1 MWAAPRANV
10 RRQTDGREKDVEP
23 STEVPPPRAPSIIR
37 REWFLGVSVVTALLF
52 LFAGGNLYPQGS
64 GLIRQVVICA
74 WLFAV
79 ILGAALSVVRHA
91 EDLAVH
97 LGEPL
102 GTLILTLAVTAIEA
116 AAISAVMIHSKNS
129 ASVVRDTLFAVI
141 MIILNGMV
149 GASLLL
155 GAWRHREQHY
165 NLQGANAYLSVI
177 IPLAVLSLIMPNY
190 TQTTPGPTLSGPQ
203 ETFLALMCVGLYV
216 TFLGV
221 QTGRH
226 RGYFMLDS
234 EESEPHHG
242 TADATAPWWMHAVLL
257 MAYMVPLV
265 YLAEQFGSPIDDL
278 IVTLHAPA
286 ALGGVLIAALVAT
299 PEAIGAVRSAVAN
312 HLQRS
317 INICLGALLA
327 TIGLTIPLMLVV
339 SHLLGTPIYLG
350 LQNSSFMMLLL
361 TLLLSVVTFAS
372 GRTNVLQ
379 GAVHML
385 LFIAYVLLIF
395 QG

>member
-1 MWAAPRANV
+1 
-10 RRQTDGREKDVEP
+10 
-23 STEVPPPRAPSIIR
+23 
-37 REWFLGVSVVTALLF
+37 LGVSALTALLF
-52 LFAGGNLYPQGS
+52 LFAGDRLYTEPAS
-64 GLIRQVVICA
+64 LARQAVIFV
-74 WLFAV
+74 WLFAA
-79 ILGAALSVVRHA
+79 IMGAALCVVRHA

-102 GTLILTLAVTAIEA
+102 GTLLLTLAVTAIEA
-116 AAISAVMIHSKNS
+116 ASISAVMIHSKNS

-165 NLQGANAYLSVI
+165 NLQGANTYLSVI

-190 TQTTPGPTLSGPQ
+190 TQTTPGPTLSAAQ
-203 ETFLALMCVGLYV
+203 ETFLGLMCIGLYAA
-216 TFLGV
+216 FLSV

-226 RGYFMLDS
+226 RGYFMLGMD
-234 EESEPHHG
+234 EDEPHHSSVPG
-242 TADATAPWWMHAVLL
+242 VSWGVHALL
-257 MAYMVPLV
+257 LVAYMVPLV
-265 YLAEQFGSPIDDL
+265 YLAEQFGRPVDDL

-286 ALGGVLIAALVAT
+286 ALGGVIIAALVAT
-299 PEAIGAVRSAVAN
+299 PEAIGAVRSALAN

-317 INICLGALLA
+317 INICLGSLLA

-339 SHLLGTPIYLG
+339 SHLLGAPIYLG
-350 LQNSSFMMLLL
+350 LQNSSFMMLML

-385 LFIAYVLLIF
+385 LFVAYVLLIF

>member
-1 MWAAPRANV
+1 M
-10 RRQTDGREKDVEP
+10 T
-23 STEVPPPRAPSIIR
+23 SHTPSIIR
-37 REWFLGVSVVTALLF
+37 REWFLGVSVLTALLF
-52 LFAGGNLYPQGS
+52 MFAGDVLYTVPA
-64 GLIRQVVICA
+64 GLVRQAVISI

-79 ILGAALSVVRHA
+79 ILGAALCVVRHA
-91 EDLAVH
+91 EDLAVY

-165 NLQGANAYLSVI
+165 NLQGANTYLSVI

-190 TQTTPGPTLSGPQ
+190 TQTTPGPTLSAAQ
-203 ETFLALMCVGLYV
+203 ETFLALMCVGLYAA
-216 TFLGV
+216 FLGV

-226 RGYFMLDS
+226 RGYFMLGL
-234 EESEPHHG
+234 EEPEPHHG
-242 TADATAPWWMHAVLL
+242 STGPASSWGVHAALL
-257 MAYMVPLV
+257 IVYMAPLV
-265 YLAEQFGSPIDDL
+265 YLAEQFGRPIDDL
-278 IVTLHAPA
+278 IATLHAPV
-286 ALGGVLIAALVAT
+286 ALGGVIIAALVAT
-299 PEAIGAVRSAVAN
+299 PEAIGAVRSAIAN

-317 INICLGALLA
+317 INICLGSLLA
-327 TIGLTIPLMLVV
+327 TIGLTIPLMLLV
-339 SHLLGTPIYLG
+339 SHLIGTPINLG
-350 LQNSSFMMLLL
+350 LQNSSFMMLML
-361 TLLLSVVTFAS
+361 TLILSVVTFAS

-385 LFIAYVLLIF
+385 LFVAYVLLIF

>member
-1 MWAAPRANV
+1 MALHRPDNERSIRYAFPSSFERAYV
-10 RRQTDGREKDVEP
+10 
-23 STEVPPPRAPSIIR
+23 SSPRAPSIIR
-37 REWFLGVSVVTALLF
+37 SEWFLGVIALTALLF
-52 LFAGGNLYPQGS
+52 LLAGDRLYSEPAGFA
-64 GLIRQVVICA
+64 RQAVISL

-79 ILGAALSVVRHA
+79 IMGAALSVVRHA
-91 EDLAVH
+91 EELAVH

-116 AAISAVMIHSKNS
+116 AAISALMIHSKNS

-165 NLQGANAYLSVI
+165 NLQGANTYLSVI

-190 TQTTPGPTLSGPQ
+190 TQTTPGPTLSAAQ
-203 ETFLALMCVGLYV
+203 ETFLALMCVGLYAA
-216 TFLGV
+216 FLGV

-226 RGYFMLDS
+226 RGHFMLGAEDT
-234 EESEPHHG
+234 EPNHG
-242 TADATAPWWMHAVLL
+242 REAPALSSSTHAALL
-257 MAYMVPLV
+257 VIYMVPLV
-265 YLAEQFGSPIDDL
+265 YLAEQFGRPIDDL
-278 IVTLHAPA
+278 IATLHAPV
-286 ALGGVLIAALVAT
+286 ALGGVIIAALVAT
-299 PEAIGAVRSAVAN
+299 PEAIGAVRSAIAN

-317 INICLGALLA
+317 INICLGSLLA
-327 TIGLTIPLMLVV
+327 TIGLTVPLMLLVG
-339 SHLLGTPIYLG
+339 HLLGIPISLG
-350 LQNSSFMMLLL
+350 LQNSSFMMLML
-361 TLLLSVVTFAS
+361 TLMLSVVTFAS

-385 LFIAYVLLIF
+385 LFVAYVLLIF

>member
-1 MWAAPRANV
+1 MPSFRAAAF
-10 RRQTDGREKDVEP
+10 
-23 STEVPPPRAPSIIR
+23 IR
-37 REWFLGVSVVTALLF
+37 SEWPLGLGLLTALMF
-52 LFAGGNLYPQGS
+52 LSAGHGLYPEAA
-64 GLIRQVVICA
+64 GLVRQLLIFG

-79 ILGAALSVVRHA
+79 IMTAALCVVRHA
-91 EDLAVH
+91 EALAVH

-102 GTLILTLAVTAIEA
+102 GTLVLTLAVTAIEA
-116 AAISAVMIHSKNS
+116 ASISAVMLHAKDS
-129 ASVVRDTLFAVI
+129 ATVVRDTLFAVI

-177 IPLAVLSLIMPNY
+177 IPLAVLSLIMPDY
-190 TQTTPGPTLSGPQ
+190 TQTTPGPTLSPYQ
-203 ETFLALMCVGLYV
+203 ETFLGLMCAGLYAA
-216 TFLGV
+216 FLAV

-226 RGYFMLDS
+226 RGYFMS
-234 EESEPHHG
+234 EGDDGESPHGAAH
-242 TADATAPWWMHAVLL
+242 APMSWGMHTLL
-257 MAYMVPLV
+257 LLAYMAPLV
-265 YLAEQFGSPIDDL
+265 YLAEQFGRPVDDL
-278 IVTLHAPA
+278 LASLHAPA
-286 ALGGVLIAALVAT
+286 ALSGVIIAALVAT
-299 PEAIGAVRSAVAN
+299 PEGIGAVRSAIGN

-317 INICLGALLA
+317 INICLGSLLA
-327 TIGLTIPLMLVV
+327 TIGLTVPLMLLV
-339 SHLLGTPIYLG
+339 SHLLGSPIHLG
-350 LQNSSFMMLLL
+350 LEHTSFMMLML

>member
-1 MWAAPRANV
+1 MLPLH
-10 RRQTDGREKDVEP
+10 
-23 STEVPPPRAPSIIR
+23 
-37 REWFLGVSVVTALLF
+37 FLGLSAVTALLF
-52 LFAGGNLYPQGS
+52 LFGGDTLYPEGA
-64 GLIRQVVICA
+64 GLAREMMVFL
-74 WLFAV
+74 WLFA
-79 ILGAALSVVRHA
+79 IIMGAAMCVVRHA
-91 EDLAVH
+91 EELAVH

-102 GTLILTLAVTAIEA
+102 GTLILTLAVTVIEA
-116 AAISAVMIHSKNS
+116 ASISAVMIHSKNS

-165 NLQGANAYLSVI
+165 NLQGANTYLSVI

-190 TQTTPGPTLSGPQ
+190 TQTTPGPTLSAAQ
-203 ETFLALMCVGLYV
+203 ETFLGLMCVGLYV
-216 TFLGV
+216 AFLSV

-226 RGYFMLDS
+226 RGYFMLDM
-234 EESEPHHG
+234 EDEEPHHG
-242 TADATAPWWMHAVLL
+242 AGSSGASWGLHALLL
-257 MAYMVPLV
+257 MAYMIPLV
-265 YLAEQFGSPIDDL
+265 YLAEQFGRPIDDL
-278 IVTLHAPA
+278 IATLHAPV
-286 ALGGVLIAALVAT
+286 ALGGVIIAALVAT
-299 PEAIGAVRSAVAN
+299 PEAIGAVRSAMAN

-317 INICLGALLA
+317 INICLGSLLA

-339 SHLLGTPIYLG
+339 SHLLGTPIFLG
-350 LQNSSFMMLLL
+350 LQNSSFMMLML
-361 TLLLSVVTFAS
+361 TLILSVVTFAS

-385 LFIAYVLLIF
+385 LFVAYVLLIF

>member
-1 MWAAPRANV
+1 M
-10 RRQTDGREKDVEP
+10 
-23 STEVPPPRAPSIIR
+23 
-37 REWFLGVSVVTALLF
+37 SVITALLF
-52 LFAGGNLYPQGS
+52 LFGGHSLYSEPAT
-64 GLIRQVVICA
+64 LARQAVIFV

-79 ILGAALSVVRHA
+79 IMGAALCVVRHA

-102 GTLILTLAVTAIEA
+102 GTLVLTLAVTAIEA
-116 AAISAVMIHSKNS
+116 ASISAVMIHAKDS
-129 ASVVRDTLFAVI
+129 AGVVRDTLFAVI

-190 TQTTPGPTLSGPQ
+190 TQTTPGPTLSGAQ
-203 ETFLALMCVGLYV
+203 ETFLALMCLGLYAA
-216 TFLGV
+216 FLGV

-226 RGYFMLDS
+226 RGYFISGLED
-234 EESEPHHG
+234 EELHHETVG
-242 TADATAPWWMHAVLL
+242 GARMSWGAHALL
-257 MAYMVPLV
+257 LVAYMAPLV
-265 YLAEQFGSPIDDL
+265 YLAEQFGRPIDDL
-278 IVTLHAPA
+278 IVSLHAPT
-286 ALGGVLIAALVAT
+286 ALGGVVIAALVAT
-299 PEAIGAVRSAVAN
+299 PEAIGAVRAAVAN

-317 INICLGALLA
+317 INICLGSLLA
-327 TIGLTIPLMLVV
+327 TIGLTVPLMLLV
-339 SHLLGTPIYLG
+339 SHLLGAPIYLG
-350 LQNSSFMMLLL
+350 LQNTSFMMLML

-385 LFIAYVLLIF
+385 LFVAYVLLIF

>member
-1 MWAAPRANV
+1 V
-10 RRQTDGREKDVEP
+10 LSHT
-23 STEVPPPRAPSIIR
+23 PSIIR
-37 REWFLGVSVVTALLF
+37 REWFLGVSVLTALLF
-52 LFAGGNLYPQGS
+52 MFAGDVLYTVPA
-64 GLIRQVVICA
+64 GLVRQAVVSL

-79 ILGAALSVVRHA
+79 ILGAALCVVRHA
-91 EDLAVH
+91 EDLAVC

-116 AAISAVMIHSKNS
+116 AAISAVMMHSKNS

-165 NLQGANAYLSVI
+165 NLQGANTYLSVI

-190 TQTTPGPTLSGPQ
+190 TQTTPGPTLSAAQ
-203 ETFLALMCVGLYV
+203 ETFLGLMCVGLYAA
-216 TFLGV
+216 FLAV

-226 RGYFMLDS
+226 RGYFMLGV
-234 EESEPHHG
+234 EEPEPHHG
-242 TADATAPWWMHAVLL
+242 TAGPASSWGVHVALL
-257 MAYMVPLV
+257 IAYMAPLV
-265 YLAEQFGSPIDDL
+265 YLAEQFGHPIDDL
-278 IVTLHAPA
+278 IATLHAPV
-286 ALGGVLIAALVAT
+286 ALGGVIIAALVAT
-299 PEAIGAVRSAVAN
+299 PEAIGAVRSAIAN

-317 INICLGALLA
+317 INICLGSLLA

-339 SHLLGTPIYLG
+339 SHLIGTPINLG
-350 LQNSSFMMLLL
+350 LQNSSFMMLML
-361 TLLLSVVTFAS
+361 TLILSVVTFAS

-385 LFIAYVLLIF
+385 LFVAYVLLIF